1 MSKNYINHI
10 GTYNDNSK
18 SLTINTSNANVSE
31 IVRAFMADDVEP
43 EEVDMPLERTACFKH
58 ITQKCIDETR
68 VEAVEAEIRAA
79 CKGTAEALWRTLWN
93 NENLGYVAVDSVDA
107 TTLYK
112 DIEERYGKL
121 PYTDR
126 QFRKARN
133 NR

>member
-43 EEVDMPLERTACFKH
+43 VEVDTPLERTACFKH
-58 ITQKCIDETR
+58 ITQKCIDEKR

-79 CKGTAEALWRTLWN
+79 CKGTAESLWRTLWN
-93 NENLGYVAVDSVDA
+93 NENLGYVEVQNLDA
-107 TTLYK
+107 STLYR
-112 DIEERYGKL
+112 DIENRYGKL